1 LISKVENQALILEMS
16 DALGDMMY
24 AESETLMWERWYQFQ
39 IKYAKEE
46 KFLNY
51 FREEWM
57 NRIGIVFMRL
67 CLCLTSYFLFI
78 FFYSLLLFILGNAR
92 MLTFVLASCREMAAK
107 SQEFYSCKSKHKWR
121 YRGLASNFE
130 EDDGQID
137 RWFEG
142 SSIGQTTRTV
152 VW

>member
-67 CLCLTSYFLFI
+67 YLYLRSYFAFV
-78 FFYSLLLFILGNAR
+78 YSILLFISGNAC
-92 MLTFVLASCREMAAK
+92 MLTLVLASCREMAAE
-107 SQEFYSCKSKHKWR
+107 SQEFSSRKSKHKWR
-121 YRGLASNFE
+121 Y
-130 EDDGQID
+130 
-137 RWFEG
+137 
-142 SSIGQTTRTV
+142 
-152 VW
+152 